1 MELGSFLSILASGVL
16 LLALPIVIAVLF
28 QWLRQKNAEFRSHLT
43 AQQQQFIDAGVGV
56 AVRAAEQMGLSQQ
69 LAGGGQGKKAFA
81 LKTAQDYLNRLGV
94 QIDVNELATLVE
106 AEVRKQFSNAAPVVD
121 NAAMRSA
128 LLDKAVE
135 TAVLAADQSGL
146 TAVIQNVGAQKKRY
160 AMDMAGRYLA
170 EHGLKVDP
178 MVLDGL
184 IEAQIRRF
192 RASGVVPPVPQPAA
206 PGK

>member
-1 MELGSFLSILASGVL
+1 MELSSFLSILASAL
-16 LLALPIVIAVLF
+16 FALAIPILIAILF
-28 QWLRQKNAEFRSHLT
+28 QWFRQKSAELRSRLS
-43 AQQQQFIDAGVGV
+43 AQQQKFIDAGVGI

-69 LAGGGQGKKAFA
+69 VAGGGQGKKAFA

-106 AEVRKQFSNAAPVVD
+106 AEVRQQFSNAAPVVD
-121 NAAMRSA
+121 NAATRSV

-135 TAVLAADQSGL
+135 TAVLAAEQSGL

-160 AMDMAGRYLA
+160 AIDMAGRYLA

-178 MVLDGL
+178 VVLDGL
-184 IEAQIRRF
+184 IEATVRR
-192 RASGVVPPVPQPAA
+192 RSEAGPGALPPAA
-206 PGK
+206 PKQ

>member
-1 MELGSFLSILASGVL
+1 MELSSFLSILASGVL

-43 AQQQQFIDAGVGV
+43 VQQQQFIDAGVGV

-146 TAVIQNVGAQKKRY
+146 TAVIQNVGSQKKRY
-160 AMDMAGRYLA
+160 ALDMAGRYLA

-184 IEAQIRRF
+184 IEAQIRRL
-192 RASGVVPPVPQPAA
+192 RASGVVLPVPQPAA

>member
-1 MELGSFLSILASGVL
+1 MELSSFLSILASGVL

-69 LAGGGQGKKAFA
+69 IAGGGQGKKAFA

-146 TAVIQNVGAQKKRY
+146 TAVIQNVGVQKKRY

-184 IEAQIRRF
+184 IEAQIRRL
-192 RASGVVPPVPQPAA
+192 RASGVVLQPAA
-206 PGK
+206 PTK

>member
-1 MELGSFLSILASGVL
+1 MELSSFLSILASAL
-16 LLALPIVIAVLF
+16 FALAIPILIAILF
-28 QWLRQKNAEFRSHLT
+28 QWFRQKSAELRSRLS
-43 AQQQQFIDAGVGV
+43 AQQQKFIDAGVGI

-69 LAGGGQGKKAFA
+69 VAGGGQGKKAFA

-121 NAAMRSA
+121 NASTRSA
-128 LLDKAVE
+128 LLDKAVD
-135 TAVLAADQSGL
+135 TAVLAAEQSGL

-160 AMDMAGRYLA
+160 AIDMAGRYLA

-178 MVLDGL
+178 LVLDGL
-184 IEAQIRRF
+184 IEATVRR
-192 RASGVVPPVPQPAA
+192 RSEAGPGALPPAA
-206 PGK
+206 PKK

>member
-1 MELGSFLSILASGVL
+1 MELSSFLTILASGVI
-16 LLALPIVIAVLF
+16 LLALPIVIAALF

-43 AQQQQFIDAGVGV
+43 AQQQQFIDAGVGI
-56 AVRAAEQMGLSQQ
+56 AVRAAEQMGLSRQ
-69 LAGGGQGKKAFA
+69 LAGGGQGKKAYA

-94 QIDVNELATLVE
+94 QIDVNELATLIE

-121 NAAMRSA
+121 NASTRSA

-146 TAVIQNVGAQKKRY
+146 TAVIQNVGSQKKRY
-160 AMDMAGRYLA
+160 ALDMAGRYLA

-178 MVLDGL
+178 IVLDGL
-184 IEAQIRRF
+184 IEAQIRRM
-192 RASGVVPPVPQPAA
+192 RDSSAGAVPSLTPQ
-206 PGK
+206 K

>member
-1 MELGSFLSILASGVL
+1 MELSSFLSILASGVFL
-16 LLALPIVIAVLF
+16 IALPIVIAALF

-69 LAGGGQGKKAFA
+69 IAGGGQGKKAFA

-146 TAVIQNVGAQKKRY
+146 TAVIQNVGVQKKRY

-184 IEAQIRRF
+184 IEAQIRRL
-192 RASGVVPPVPQPAA
+192 RASGVVLLPAA
-206 PGK
+206 PTK

>member
-1 MELGSFLSILASGVL
+1 MELSSFLSILASAL
-16 LLALPIVIAVLF
+16 FALAIPILIAILF
-28 QWLRQKNAEFRSHLT
+28 QWFRQKSAELRSRLS
-43 AQQQQFIDAGVGV
+43 AQQQKFIDAGVGI

-69 LAGGGQGKKAFA
+69 VAGGGQGKKAFA

-106 AEVRKQFSNAAPVVD
+106 AEVRQQFSNAAPVVD
-121 NAAMRSA
+121 NAATRSV

-135 TAVLAADQSGL
+135 TAVLAAEQSGL

-160 AMDMAGRYLA
+160 AIDMAGRYLA

-178 MVLDGL
+178 LVLDGL
-184 IEAQIRRF
+184 IEATVRR
-192 RASGVVPPVPQPAA
+192 RSEAGPGALPPAA
-206 PGK
+206 PKQ

>member
-1 MELGSFLSILASGVL
+1 MELSSFLNILAPA
-16 LLALPIVIAVLF
+16 LLALAIPILIAFLF
-28 QWLRQKNAEFRSHLT
+28 QWFRQKSAEFRSRLT
-43 AQQQQFIDAGVGV
+43 AQQQQFIDAGVGI

-106 AEVRKQFSNAAPVVD
+106 AEVRQQFSNAAPVVD
-121 NAAMRSA
+121 NAATRSA

-135 TAVLAADQSGL
+135 TAVLAAEQSGL

-160 AMDMAGRYLA
+160 AIDMAGRYLA

-178 MVLDGL
+178 VALDGL
-184 IEAQIRRF
+184 IEAQIRRI
-192 RASGVVPPVPQPAA
+192 REAA
-206 PGK
+206 PKK

>member
-1 MELGSFLSILASGVL
+1 MELSSFLSILASGVFL
-16 LLALPIVIAVLF
+16 IALPIVIAALF

-69 LAGGGQGKKAFA
+69 IAGGGQGKKAFA

-184 IEAQIRRF
+184 IEAQIRRL
-192 RASGVVPPVPQPAA
+192 RASGVVLQPAA
-206 PGK
+206 PTK

>member
-1 MELGSFLSILASGVL
+1 MELSSFLSILASAL
-16 LLALPIVIAVLF
+16 FALAIPILIAFLF
-28 QWLRQKNAEFRSHLT
+28 QWFRQKSAELRSRLT
-43 AQQQQFIDAGVGV
+43 AQQQQFIDAGVGI

-106 AEVRKQFSNAAPVVD
+106 AEVRQQFSNAAPVVD
-121 NAAMRSA
+121 NAATRSA

-135 TAVLAADQSGL
+135 TAVLAAEQSGL

-160 AMDMAGRYLA
+160 AIDMAGRYLA

-178 MVLDGL
+178 LVLDGL
-184 IEAQIRRF
+184 IEATVRR
-192 RASGVVPPVPQPAA
+192 RSETGAGALPPAA
-206 PGK
+206 PKK